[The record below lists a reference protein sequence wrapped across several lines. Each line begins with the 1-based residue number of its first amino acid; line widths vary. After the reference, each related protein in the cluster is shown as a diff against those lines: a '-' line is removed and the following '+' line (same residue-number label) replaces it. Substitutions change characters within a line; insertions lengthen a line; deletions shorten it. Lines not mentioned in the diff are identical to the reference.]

1 MMKIILTITI
11 RITKTLIEI
20 AMRANKKI
28 SFFISLV
35 CALCLILFLNS
46 RCHVSYG
53 LRDLS
58 IPDSIKTV
66 KVNYIE
72 NKARYVNPQLSQK
85 LTEKLRQKI
94 VGQTRLT
101 QTNSDNADWE
111 ITGYVSDYSVS
122 TSGISQR
129 QASTNRLNVSVSI
142 TLFKR
147 RENIQLDPVSVS
159 HSFDFPANRTLQA
172 AERDL
177 LDEIVRNMTDEIFNQ
192 IFSGW

>member
-1 MMKIILTITI
+1 M
-11 RITKTLIEI
+11 LI
-20 AMRANKKI
+20 NKKI
-28 SFFISLV
+28 FFISLA
-35 CALCLILFLNS
+35 CTLSLILFLNS

>member
-1 MMKIILTITI
+1 ML
-11 RITKTLIEI
+11 
-20 AMRANKKI
+20 ANKKI
-28 SFFISLV
+28 FFFVYVFS
-35 CALCLILFLNS
+35 ALCLILFLNS

-53 LRDLS
+53 LRDVS

-66 KVNYIE
+66 KVNFIE
-72 NKARYVNPQLSQK
+72 NRARYVNPQLSPK

-111 ITGYVSDYSVS
+111 VSGYISDYSVS

-129 QASTNRLNVSVSI
+129 QASTNRLNVAVSI
-142 TLFKR
+142 TLFDR
-147 RENIQLDPVSVS
+147 RRNVQLDPVSVS

-172 AERDL
+172 AEGEL
-177 LDEIVRNMTDEIFNQ
+177 LDEIIRNMTDEIFNQ

>member
-1 MMKIILTITI
+1 MFV
-11 RITKTLIEI
+11 
-20 AMRANKKI
+20 NKKI
-28 SFFISLV
+28 FFVISLA
-35 CALCLILFLNS
+35 CGLCLILFLNS
-46 RCHVSYG
+46 RCHVSYK
-53 LRDLS
+53 LRDTY

-66 KVNYIE
+66 KVIPIE
-72 NKARYVNPQLSQK
+72 NRARYINPQLSQK

-94 VGQTRLT
+94 VGQTKLT

-111 ITGYVSDYSVS
+111 ISGYISDYSVS

-142 TLFKR
+142 TLFKKR
-147 RENIQLDPVSVS
+147 DNIQMDPVSVS
-159 HSFDFPANRTLQA
+159 HSFDFPATRTLQA

-177 LDEIVRNMTDEIFNQ
+177 LDESVRNMTDEIFNQ

>member
-1 MMKIILTITI
+1 M
-11 RITKTLIEI
+11 
-20 AMRANKKI
+20 
-28 SFFISLV
+28 
-35 CALCLILFLNS
+35 
-46 RCHVSYG
+46 
-53 LRDLS
+53 
-58 IPDSIKTV
+58 
-66 KVNYIE
+66 
-72 NKARYVNPQLSQK
+72 
-85 LTEKLRQKI
+85 RQKI